1 MKDAVVAGRILMSKA
16 DGGGYYAV
24 DCAGTDFTFSV
35 IGRRNDEAVYGQAF
49 ADELAGPIVESLAH
63 MNNADFFVLAAA
75 SQKFGRYTLAGN
87 AGVIADLDDK
97 VQLKVGDREFEY
109 VVTGGALGQRS
120 DVVGISVYELKQ
132 DNGAFVLDVTKDL
145 TYVLTLNDGQVCE
158 VARGFAGADA
168 TSFTV
173 QVFSRDDLADAMTI
187 ESNVAACDIYSGR
200 AWSGVRAH
208 LIAGEASSDSMSFG
222 NWHEYGQATKVESDG
237 DGIGDVFLAS
247 SNLTWGNGHVA
258 FHSVLGETLCAVTLD
273 GKLRYEDTFAGST
286 DASVLCLTDDARGD
300 ALFLDDIFTILG
312 DEARVTG
319 IDEIRLGA
327 GDDVLDLTSNR
338 YFDASG
344 KSMLIRG
351 GDGNDVIY
359 AGNIETTLIN
369 GGSGDDIL
377 VGGGVGN
384 DVFLFADDFGSDRV
398 YQFGEGG
405 ITLVFAE
412 NLVVPQSIVDGED
425 LVYEFSNNQSVRLV
439 GWAGKDVTIGKPE
452 DYAYGLAVD
461 PGIRLQ

>member
-1 MKDAVVAGRILMSKA
+1 
-16 DGGGYYAV
+16 
-24 DCAGTDFTFSV
+24 
-35 IGRRNDEAVYGQAF
+35 
-49 ADELAGPIVESLAH
+49 

-200 AWSGVRAH
+200 AWSGVRAR
-208 LIAGEASSDSMSFG
+208 LLAGEASSDSMSFG

-377 VGGGVGN
+377 VGGGMGN